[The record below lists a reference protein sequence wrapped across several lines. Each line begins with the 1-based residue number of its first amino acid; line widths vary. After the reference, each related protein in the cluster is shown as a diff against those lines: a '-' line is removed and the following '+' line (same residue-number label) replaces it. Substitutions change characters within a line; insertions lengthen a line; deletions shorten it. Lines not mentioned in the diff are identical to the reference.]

1 MSNLP
6 RQHLLACSLAH
17 PLHAA
22 IISLLTSTASLQR
35 LAVICFVV
43 TYFVIANALMVR
55 RYLPGGTRMRCSR

>member
-1 MSNLP
+1 MSTIP
-6 RQHLLACSLAH
+6 GQHLLACSHAH

-22 IISLLTSTASLQR
+22 IISLVASTASLQR
-35 LAVICFVV
+35 FAVICFVV